1 MIHLI
6 KYAALKIWATTL
18 VLVIAFGMVV
28 AAARLLLPLLADY
41 RGEIERLLSAETGL
55 NLRIGGVAARLD
67 GFAPELVL
75 TDLAVGDPDK
85 KAARLQVAEVEF
97 DFDILKSL
105 ITGRISLEGGTIAGA
120 RLALTR
126 HADGSLTLTGL
137 QGIEETGVSGED
149 SHWFFFESR

>member
-18 VLVIAFGMVV
+18 VLVIAFGIVV

-41 RGEIERLLSAETGL
+41 RGEIERLLSEETGL

-97 DFDILKSL
+97 DFDVVKSL

-126 HADGSLTLTGL
+126 LAGWLADPDRFAGYRRDGCQRGGFPL
-137 QGIEETGVSGED
+137 V
-149 SHWFFFESR
+149 FFESR